1 MKRVLKSVDN
11 NLLKLHK
18 TPLEYLIKF
27 NGIGKAKTVKLN
39 VALEQSKRVYQH
51 QKDKSPVLNHSR
63 LYTNKSVMNSAY
75 LITKS
80 FGYCIS
86 INSKISNQLRGY
98 FSNGSR
104 HSSGFRVCLLNR
116 CYPPNFSS

>member
-1 MKRVLKSVDN
+1 LKKRVLKSVDN
-11 NLLKLHK
+11 KLLKLHK

-86 INSKISNQLRGY
+86 INSKISNQLRGISQTVVDIRLALECA
-98 FSNGSR
+98 F
-104 HSSGFRVCLLNR
+104 
-116 CYPPNFSS
+116 

>member
-27 NGIGKAKTVKLN
+27 NGNGKAKAVKLN

-63 LYTNKSVMNSAY
+63 
-75 LITKS
+75 
-80 FGYCIS
+80 
-86 INSKISNQLRGY
+86 
-98 FSNGSR
+98 
-104 HSSGFRVCLLNR
+104 
-116 CYPPNFSS
+116 